1 MHILRNAKT
10 YRVVSY
16 ITTALYLYLFVFLL
30 SDPHSFLQSVGI
42 EGTESAY
49 FLARRASMLMLGFAI
64 VSFFGRNA
72 PSSVARQ
79 AITLSIA
86 ISMAGLCG
94 MSSFEYARGFANAG
108 ILTPAI
114 VESVLAVMYF
124 LLWLSNKQA
133 DGVKTT

>member
-1 MHILRNAKT
+1 MAILRGEKT
-10 YRVVSY
+10 YRVMSY
-16 ITTALYLYLFVFLL
+16 ITVSLYVYLFVSLL
-30 SDPHSFLQSVGI
+30 FDPHSFLQSVGV

-72 PSSVARQ
+72 PNSIARQ
-79 AITLSIA
+79 AIVLSIA
-86 ISMAGLCG
+86 ISMAGLCC
-94 MSSFEYARGFANAG
+94 MSSFEYARGFSSSG

-114 VESVLAVMYF
+114 VELVLAVVYF

-133 DGVKTT
+133 DGTGG

>member
-1 MHILRNAKT
+1 MTILRSAKA
-10 YRVVSY
+10 YRFMSY
-16 ITTALYLYLFVFLL
+16 VTTSLYLFLFVSLL
-30 SDPHSFLQSVGI
+30 SDPHSFFQGLGI

-49 FLARRASMLMLGFAI
+49 FLARRASMLMLGFAV

-86 ISMAGLCG
+86 ISMAGLCA
-94 MSSFEYARGFANAG
+94 MSCFEYARGFANSS

-114 VESVLAVMYF
+114 VEAILAATYF

-133 DGVKTT
+133 DGARTT